1 MQIKNST
8 TGKNVTINQS
18 YSNTKLRSW
27 LSKFSRYGY
36 WSAAQSRDS
45 KRLNL
50 NQALWLLKRAKSMAL
65 VFLI

>member
-18 YSNTKLRSW
+18 YSNNKL
-27 LSKFSRYGY
+27 Y

-45 KRLNL
+45 ERLNL

-65 VFLI
+65 VFPDIRCSEALE